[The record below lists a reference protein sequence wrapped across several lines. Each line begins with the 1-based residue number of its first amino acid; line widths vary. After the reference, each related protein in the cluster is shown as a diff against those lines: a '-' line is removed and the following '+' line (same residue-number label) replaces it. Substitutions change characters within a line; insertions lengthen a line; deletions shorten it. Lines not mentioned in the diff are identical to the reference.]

1 MPPKKKKA
9 AAAKTPKADKPAGAD
24 PNEETKE
31 VRTQIFSLINLG
43 SQNEPTLIRL
53 DKRESKFYT

>member
-31 VRTQIFSLINLG
+31 VRTQIFSLID
-43 SQNEPTLIRL
+43 SR
-53 DKRESKFYT
+53 KSK